1 MKKKISGLLILGIL
15 LILPLAKA
23 SDIKVEEVV
32 DLQALSTKMQNEKL
46 MLVLEFHAKHC
57 AYCKQLEEEIL
68 KPMLI
73 SGDYNDLVA
82 IKQLALD
89 SEIPI
94 IGFDGKLTSGSEM
107 GKKMNIIVTP
117 TLVFLDSAG
126 KEVSE
131 RIVGINTPEMFGAY
145 VDAAIDEARLT
156 LPADVTETK
165 KNVQPNLQ

>member
-1 MKKKISGLLILGIL
+1 MKKNIIGAFILGINFL
-15 LILPLAKA
+15 LATTQADTKTDTVEL
-23 SDIKVEEVV
+23 EEVT
-32 DLQALSTKMQNEKL
+32 DFQALSQQMKQNNL
-46 MLVLEFHAKHC
+46 MLVLEFHAEHC
-57 AYCKQLEEEIL
+57 LYCQQLEAEIL

-89 SEIPI
+89 SEKPI
-94 IGFDGKLTSGSEM
+94 IGFDGKPTSGAKL
-107 GKKMNIIVTP
+107 GKEMNIIVTP
-117 TLVFLDSAG
+117 TLLFLNSEG

-156 LPADVTETK
+156 LPSK
-165 KNVQPNLQ
+165 